1 MVKQIEKKVMN
12 VLQRASI
19 AMASASGFALTI
31 SLTFGLES
39 LASIATLAL
48 GASIFVFVFVALETW
63 ARREEAAKAK
73 TKAKVAK

>member
-1 MVKQIEKKVMN
+1 MVKQIERKVMS
-12 VLQRASI
+12 VMQRASI

-39 LASIATLAL
+39 LASIATLTL

-63 ARREEAAKAK
+63 ARKEEAAKAR
-73 TKAKVAK
+73 TKARAEK